1 MFYRPWGYGC
11 YPAIGCGFGSP
22 FQRPY
27 LAAGIG
33 YPYYGG
39 ITAYPYY
46 GYGYGYPY

>member
-1 MFYRPWGYGC
+1 MFTRGWGYGLGC
-11 YPAIGCGFGSP
+11 YPYGCGFGGG

-39 ITAYPYY
+39 IAYPYY
-46 GYGYGYPY
+46 GGFYGYPY